1 MLNFL
6 WKLYV
11 LRFSSLLQFTY
22 IFLDN
27 RDQYEWHWIAI
38 WIASLSFETL
48 CDVSFYA
55 TRRSCCDRTLLSSTP
70 IGWWQNVRQYK
81 TKRSQALSSYTVEPW
96 NTLLELVPELHYSLH
111 SRLIVAA
118 FAVVDRLK
126 ISCSFFRRCKTF
138 INASVVKQLKRVV
151 IRMYN
156 RRQLVCSIKKQL
168 PPFELNEK
176 IKSGEFLKRREAV
189 FPSSVSVKFKNSKNR
204 NRNKWTNRTIHV

>member
-55 TRRSCCDRTLLSSTP
+55 TRRSCCDRTLLSSAP

-111 SRLIVAA
+111 SRLIVVA

-156 RRQLVCSIKKQL
+156 RRQLVCSIKKATPSVWAQ
-168 PPFELNEK
+168 
-176 IKSGEFLKRREAV
+176 RENKKWWIFKKTRSC
-189 FPSSVSVKFKNSKNR
+189 FPLIR
-204 NRNKWTNRTIHV
+204 IR